1 MLPKKISVKSKT
13 TASETETISK
23 SDSEEELTRNYN
35 LCKNNRLVHPVGQ
48 EMNKKDY
55 QFYALLQGF
64 RLNPEKDD
72 DNLHWDTC
80 EVFLPKISTDVSE
93 VRLIWVSYREESTSL
108 EIYHKH
114 MQSDRLFLF
123 RQQLDSFEI
132 TMFIFLSSVN

>member
-1 MLPKKISVKSKT
+1 MLPKKTSVKSKT

-23 SDSEEELTRNYN
+23 SDSEEVLTRNYN

-72 DNLHWDTC
+72 DNL
-80 EVFLPKISTDVSE
+80 LGY
-93 VRLIWVSYREESTSL
+93 L
-108 EIYHKH
+108 
-114 MQSDRLFLF
+114 
-123 RQQLDSFEI
+123 
-132 TMFIFLSSVN
+132 